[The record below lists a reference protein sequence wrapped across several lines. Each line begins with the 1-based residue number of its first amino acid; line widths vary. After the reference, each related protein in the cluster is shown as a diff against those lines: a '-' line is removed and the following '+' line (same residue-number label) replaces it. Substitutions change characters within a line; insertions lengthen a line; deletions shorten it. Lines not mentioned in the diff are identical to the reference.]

1 MKSTPCF
8 LKGFAMND
16 IFFCFGAVATLAII
30 FGFFAFLRYMNYKE
44 TVTLAE
50 KGLSKPEGKTGKGI
64 LRWGILI
71 TALGSALTI
80 GLLFVGIST
89 GTNYPLGLGPWMLA
103 GLIPL
108 FLGLALILIH
118 YLTQ

>member
-1 MKSTPCF
+1 
-8 LKGFAMND
+8 MND
-16 IFFCFGAVATLAII
+16 IFLCFGALAALAII
-30 FGFFAFLRYMNYKE
+30 FGFFAFLRYMKYKE

-50 KGLSKPEGKTGKGI
+50 KGLSQPEGETGKYL

-71 TALGSALTI
+71 TALGAALTI
-80 GLLFVGIST
+80 GLLFVGVDA

-108 FLGLALILIH
+108 FLGLAMILIH
-118 YLTQ
+118 YLSQKEN